1 VLVFSV
7 AVLAGAGYV
16 FRGDLYHLWQGYVT
30 VPATT
35 ELLSSTDSAVAS
47 FSVRIVRK
55 IAHDPKHFVQG
66 LQIVGDSL
74 YEGTGLYG
82 KSELIRYRFNREAG
96 ALNPIWRK
104 ALAADEF
111 GEGIA
116 MLGDVLYQLTWKE
129 GRVHRYRE
137 KGQSVEDLPALAND
151 REGWGL
157 TTDGRS
163 LIASDGSDTLLFRSA
178 EDFSAERE
186 VRVHHRGKPVVHL
199 NELEFIDGKIWA
211 NVWKTQYIVVID
223 PASGAVTAIVDC
235 AALVDDARAASPK
248 IGFLNGIAW
257 DKASRELYLTG
268 KLWPWIYQVRLDARL

>member
-1 VLVFSV
+1 
-7 AVLAGAGYV
+7 
-16 FRGDLYHLWQGYVT
+16 
-30 VPATT
+30 
-35 ELLSSTDSAVAS
+35 LLSSTDSTVAS

-82 KSELIRYRFNREAG
+82 ESELIRYRFNREAG
-96 ALNPIWRK
+96 VLNPTWRK
-104 ALAADEF
+104 PLAADEF

-137 KGQSVEDLPALAND
+137 KGQSVEELPALVND
-151 REGWGL
+151 RQGWGL

-163 LIASDGSDTLLFRSA
+163 LIASDGSDTLFFRSA
-178 EDFSAERE
+178 KDFSVERK
-186 VRVHHRGKPVVHL
+186 VRVHHRGMPISHL
-199 NELEFIDGKIWA
+199 NELEFIDNKIWA
-211 NVWKTQYIVVID
+211 NVWMTQYIVLID

-235 AALVDDARAASPK
+235 AALIDDARAASPK
-248 IGFLNGIAW
+248 IDFLNGIAW
-257 DKASRELYLTG
+257 DKVGRELYLTG
-268 KLWPWIYQVRLDARL
+268 KLWPWLYQVSLEAKL